1 MIEIHDIL
9 NLWLGSRYS
18 GVAFYISDPV
28 FLLADAG
35 RLSRLALRAR
45 AACIL
50 RTFMVLPKFSTRNQD
65 LWCAAFRPLFVIERN
80 RAKTIHFCWKPNTT
94 LPDHHPFSLTTN
106 TLPPTHLL
114 HPSSIYSLP
123 LHFRHLDHRSF
134 INTIN
139 FSSIKYQIPSNL
151 IIKNG

>member
-50 RTFMVLPKFSTRNQD
+50 RTFMVPAKIQHPKSGLMVCCFPT
-65 LWCAAFRPLFVIERN
+65 
-80 RAKTIHFCWKPNTT
+80 TFCDRKKP
-94 LPDHHPFSLTTN
+94 
-106 TLPPTHLL
+106 
-114 HPSSIYSLP
+114 
-123 LHFRHLDHRSF
+123 R
-134 INTIN
+134 
-139 FSSIKYQIPSNL
+139 
-151 IIKNG
+151 